1 MGLCFINI
9 SPLNQRV
16 KPIKSVLKGLDIRSI
31 AHVVDDIW
39 LISVDDEVNKKK
51 GIVLYHESTESQR
64 LIKETTPHFVYRIE
78 KISNEKYLFEY
89 TKGVNLLTAFTDV

>member
-31 AHVVDDIW
+31 AHVVDDNW
-39 LISVDDEVNKKK
+39 LISFDDEVNKKK
-51 GIVLYHESTESQR
+51 GIVLYHE
-64 LIKETTPHFVYRIE
+64 
-78 KISNEKYLFEY
+78 
-89 TKGVNLLTAFTDV
+89 GTDS